1 MPIDKDLT
9 SVQQAR
15 DLVAAAHSA
24 QKIFATFSQERV
36 DNIVEAAAKTALAEK
51 DRLGQI
57 AVEETGYGVPKDKAE
72 KNRFAA
78 EDVYNFFRSL
88 KTVGVIN
95 ETDSLIEIAD
105 PRGVV
110 AAIIPS
116 TNPTSTAI
124 FKILISLKSRNGVV
138 LSPHP
143 SAAQCISETTRVMR
157 VAAEAAGAPTGLIGC
172 LAISTLEGTEEL
184 MKHKLTAVILA
195 TGGIGLVKAAYSSGK
210 PAFGVGPGNVP
221 VLVERSAE
229 IGKAVADILAGKTFD
244 YGTICAS
251 EQAVV
256 VENIIAKQVKAEFI
270 AQGAH
275 FCNQDEI
282 AKLEKLVVLPTRGL
296 NPKIVGK
303 SPQVLAEMAGF
314 SLSLDV
320 RVLITELKGVGREHP
335 LSMEKLSPILAYYT
349 VETWQEG
356 SNLCEQILRYGG
368 MGHTIGIH
376 SQNRDV
382 IRQFGIQQP
391 ASRIIVNS
399 PTTHGAIGLTTG
411 LPPSMTLGCGSWG
424 GNVTSDNISPIHLM
438 DVKRVAFETRPINR
452 KTSSQEVSKSLV
464 VNASL
469 AKRIAA
475 EVIEQTHL
483 RNLMVQSAANS
494 TKANSVSV
502 PNTAN
507 TNNTSNASNASNDPA
522 PLSDTVI
529 AKLVDKFLTERKN
542 LKASNV
548 SVAKVLESIKV
559 DKPEASEIKETKKEQ
574 TKEPSSSVTPEEPNP
589 PISPS
594 AKVTNFTEKKA
605 VETTVPAPSP
615 QDFVCEED
623 VRQALQ
629 EQKKIYISK
638 KTILTPSAR
647 DLGEANE
654 VFARV

>member
-24 QKIFATFSQERV
+24 QKIYATFSQERI
-36 DNIVEAAAKTALAEK
+36 DSIVEAAALAALTEK

-57 AVEETGYGVPKDKAE
+57 AVTETGYGVAKDKAE

-78 EDVYNFFRSL
+78 EDVHSFFRNL

-95 ETDSLIEIAD
+95 ETDNLIEIAD

-143 SAAQCISETTRVMR
+143 SAAQCINETTQIMR
-157 VAAEAAGAPTGLIGC
+157 AAAEKTGAPAGLIGC
-172 LAISTLEGTEEL
+172 LAISTLQGTEEL
-184 MKHKLTAVILA
+184 MKHKLTSVILA

-221 VLVERSAE
+221 VLVERSSE
-229 IGKAVADILAGKTFD
+229 VSKAVADILAGKTFD

-251 EQAVV
+251 EQAIV
-256 VENIIAKQVKAEFI
+256 VENIIASKVKAEFI
-270 AQGAH
+270 SQGAH

-314 SLSLDV
+314 TVSSDI
-320 RVLITELKGVGREHP
+320 RVLIVELKGVGRDYP

-356 SNLCEQILRYGG
+356 SNLCQEILRYGG

-382 IRQFGIQQP
+382 IRQFGIAQP

-399 PTTHGAIGLTTG
+399 PTTHGAIGLTTN

-438 DVKRVAFETRPINR
+438 DIKRVAFETRSITR
-452 KTSSQEVSKSLV
+452 KNSSPEVAKSV
-464 VNASL
+464 IVNTDL
-469 AKRIAA
+469 AKRIAL

-483 RNLMVQSAANS
+483 RNLMVQSAVNSAKITPNPSLANPTSS
-494 TKANSVSV
+494 TNPTEPV
-502 PNTAN
+502 
-507 TNNTSNASNASNDPA
+507 
-522 PLSDTVI
+522 PLSDALI
-529 AKLVDKFLTERKN
+529 AQLVDKFLVERKKTKPN
-542 LKASNV
+542 SIA
-548 SVAKVLESIKV
+548 VAKVLENIKTN
-559 DKPEASEIKETKKEQ
+559 KPEQ
-574 TKEPSSSVTPEEPNP
+574 VKEPQAKEEKTKDVPASAKENLKQDVSS
-589 PISPS
+589 SPS
-594 AKVTNFTEKKA
+594 AKVKDFTDKK
-605 VETTVPAPSP
+605 TPDSPAPRP
-615 QDFVCEED
+615 QDFVCEDD
-623 VRQALQ
+623 VKQALR
-629 EQKKIYISK
+629 ENKKIYISK

-654 VFARV
+654 IFAQV

>member
-15 DLVAAAHSA
+15 DLVAAAYSA

-36 DNIVEAAAKTALAEK
+36 DAIVEAAAKAALAEK

-57 AVEETGYGVPKDKAE
+57 AVEETGYGVAKDKAE

-78 EDVYNFFRSL
+78 EDVHNFFRNL

-95 ETDSLIEIAD
+95 ETDNLIEIAD

-157 VAAEAAGAPTGLIGC
+157 TAAEKAGAPTGLIGC
-172 LAISTLEGTEEL
+172 LAVSTLQGTEEL

-221 VLVERSAE
+221 VLIERSAE
-229 IGKAVADILAGKTFD
+229 VSKAVADILAGKTFD

-251 EQAVV
+251 EQAMV
-256 VENIIAKQVKAEFI
+256 VENIIDKQVKAELI
-270 AQGAH
+270 AQKAH
-275 FCNQDEI
+275 FCNADEM
-282 AKLEKLVVLPTRGL
+282 AKLERLVVLPTRGL

-314 SLSLDV
+314 SVSSDT
-320 RVLITELKGVGREHP
+320 RVLIAELKGVGRDHP

-356 SNLCEQILRYGG
+356 SNLCEQILRFGG

-399 PTTHGAIGLTTG
+399 PTTHGAIGLTTA

-438 DVKRVAFETRPINR
+438 DVKRVAFETRSVTR
-452 KTSSQEVSKSLV
+452 KLHTQEDVAKSVV
-464 VNASL
+464 VNLDL
-469 AKRIAA
+469 AKKIAA

-483 RNLMVQSAANS
+483 RNLTVQSAANS
-494 TKANSVSV
+494 AKANTSNPNPS
-502 PNTAN
+502 PTNTAN
-507 TNNTSNASNASNDPA
+507 SNEPA
-522 PLSDTVI
+522 LSEGVI
-529 AKLVDKFLTERKN
+529 AQLVDKFLAERK
-542 LKASNV
+542 KVRSNNIA
-548 SVAKVLESIKV
+548 VAKVLESIKTN
-559 DKPEASEIKETKKEQ
+559 KPDTTEVKETKVEETKVEKAKE
-574 TKEPSSSVTPEEPNP
+574 TPSETPMPT
-589 PISPS
+589 SPL

-605 VETTVPAPSP
+605 AENTTSTPRP
-615 QDFVCEED
+615 QDFVCEDD
-623 VRQALQ
+623 VKLALR
-629 EQKKIYISK
+629 EQQKIYISK

-654 VFARV
+654 VFARI

>member
-36 DNIVEAAAKTALAEK
+36 DSIVEAAAKAALAEK
-51 DRLGQI
+51 DRLGQM

-95 ETDSLIEIAD
+95 ETDSLIEVAD

-143 SAAQCISETTRVMR
+143 SAAQCINETTQIMR
-157 VAAEAAGAPTGLIGC
+157 AAAEKAGAPTGLIGC
-172 LAISTLEGTEEL
+172 LAISTLQGTEEL
-184 MKHKLTAVILA
+184 MKHKFTSVILA

-221 VLVERSAE
+221 VLIERSAE
-229 IGKAVADILAGKTFD
+229 ISKAVADILAGKTFD

-251 EQAVV
+251 EQAIVT
-256 VENIIAKQVKAEFI
+256 ENIIDKKVKAELVS
-270 AQGAH
+270 QGAH
-275 FCNQDEI
+275 FCNQEEI
-282 AKLEKLVVLPTRGL
+282 SKLERLVVLPTRGL

-314 SLSLDV
+314 KVSPDI
-320 RVLITELKGVGREHP
+320 RVLIAEIKGVGREHP

-399 PTTHGAIGLTTG
+399 PTTHGAIGLTTS
-411 LPPSMTLGCGSWG
+411 LSPSMTLGCGSWG

-438 DVKRVAFETRPINR
+438 DVKRVAFEIRSVT
-452 KTSSQEVSKSLV
+452 KKSASQDESKSVL
-464 VNASL
+464 VNADL
-469 AKRIAA
+469 AKRIAS
-475 EVIEQTHL
+475 EVIEQAHL
-483 RNLMVQSAANS
+483 RNLMAQSAAS
-494 TKANSVSV
+494 SSKLH
-502 PNTAN
+502 
-507 TNNTSNASNASNDPA
+507 TSNNLASTTSTISKDKETGS
-522 PLSDTVI
+522 LSDGVI
-529 AKLVDKFLTERKN
+529 AQLVDKFLAERKRTKPNN
-542 LKASNV
+542 L
-548 SVAKVLESIKV
+548 SVAKVLESVKV
-559 DKPEASEIKETKKEQ
+559 DKSQEPEKVKDVKNVEPKAEKPKEATLA
-574 TKEPSSSVTPEEPNP
+574 VEEPKP
-589 PISPS
+589 ASPS
-594 AKVTNFTEKKA
+594 AKVTNFVDKKVA
-605 VETTVPAPSP
+605 ENPAPRP
-615 QDFVCEED
+615 QDFVCEDD
-623 VRQALQ
+623 VRIALR
-629 EQKKIYISK
+629 ENKKIYINK

-654 VFARV
+654 VFAQV

>member
-24 QKIFATFSQERV
+24 QKIFATFSQERI
-36 DNIVEAAAKTALAEK
+36 DSIVEAAAKAALAEK
-51 DRLGQI
+51 DRLGHM

-78 EDVYNFFRSL
+78 EDVYNFFRNL

-143 SAAQCISETTRVMR
+143 SAAQCINETTQIMR
-157 VAAEAAGAPTGLIGC
+157 AAAEKAGAPTGLIGC
-172 LAISTLEGTEEL
+172 LAISTLQGTEEL
-184 MKHKLTAVILA
+184 MKHKLTSVILA

-221 VLVERSAE
+221 VLIERSAE
-229 IGKAVADILAGKTFD
+229 ISKAVADILSGKTFD

-251 EQAVV
+251 EQAIVA
-256 VENIIAKQVKAEFI
+256 ENIIDKKVKAELVS
-270 AQGAH
+270 QGAH
-275 FCNQDEI
+275 FCNQEEI
-282 AKLEKLVVLPTRGL
+282 SKLERLVVLPTRGL

-314 SLSLDV
+314 KVSPDI
-320 RVLITELKGVGREHP
+320 RVLIAELNGVGRENP

-376 SQNRDV
+376 SQNKDV

-411 LPPSMTLGCGSWG
+411 LAPSMTLGCGSWG

-438 DVKRVAFETRPINR
+438 DVKRVAFEIRSLN
-452 KTSSQEVSKSLV
+452 KKSVSQDESKSVL
-464 VNASL
+464 VNADL
-469 AKRIAA
+469 AKRIAS
-475 EVIEQTHL
+475 EVIEQAHL
-483 RNLMVQSAANS
+483 RNLMAQSTANS
-494 TKANSVSV
+494 SKL
-502 PNTAN
+502 
-507 TNNTSNASNASNDPA
+507 NTSSKLISATSTTSTTSKDKETDS
-522 PLSDTVI
+522 LSDGVI
-529 AKLVDKFLTERKN
+529 AQLVDKFLAERKRSKPN
-542 LKASNV
+542 SL
-548 SVAKVLESIKV
+548 SVAKVLESVKV
-559 DKPEASEIKETKKEQ
+559 EKPQ
-574 TKEPSSSVTPEEPNP
+574 EPEKVKDFKDAEPKAEKPKDIALAVEEPKP
-589 PISPS
+589 ASPS
-594 AKVTNFTEKKA
+594 AKVTNFVDKKI
-605 VETTVPAPSP
+605 VENPTPHP
-615 QDFVCEED
+615 QDFVCEDD
-623 VRQALQ
+623 VRIALR
-629 EQKKIYISK
+629 EKKKIYINK

-647 DLGEANE
+647 DLGEYNE
-654 VFARV
+654 VFAQV